1 MRSITNVNNDDNLR
15 FRRNKLFDNIVDDY
29 FKQNNN
35 KSNILSSRK
44 IYDDCFGW
52 KSLIKKCI
60 WQKHFLKNNKIIFG
74 LKSGIAFT
82 KDFIFF
88 INGDDDFDYWLI
100 GIRQFPINLEFKEN
114 LIIHVVE
121 HDRKKEVKVSNN
133 EDILVLRDFINF
145 LNKINEDFYLE
156 ITSEEKN
163 QEIQISKIKSNLFD
177 ELDKNND
184 GKVDLT
190 DNDFNKLITK
200 NQKQIMDIDK
210 QYIHQF
216 VKVSNYIKTKNQNIQ
231 NIFEVIKN
239 THNENELEERIN
251 LLKNQIYTYDL
262 IVFHS
267 INMVCSLT
275 NDDLISFYE
284 IYESFDKLGIYN
296 SNWENEISQKL
307 INIED
312 KLDDLMYSIDQMES
326 SIVNSI
332 TNLSY
337 ITQNSFVE
345 LNHSVVK
352 QLKEIESSINFN
364 NLLNG
369 IQTYQLYK
377 INKNTKSLIKK

>member
-1 MRSITNVNNDDNLR
+1 M
-15 FRRNKLFDNIVDDY
+15 
-29 FKQNNN
+29 
-35 KSNILSSRK
+35 
-44 IYDDCFGW
+44 
-52 KSLIKKCI
+52 IKKCI